1 MSKYYAVKVGKIP
14 GIYLTWDECKINVIG
29 FPNAKYKS
37 FNTIE
42 EAQEFSG
49 IKFDISQLDK
59 EDNKEDNKTKETDAL
74 NTNNDKEMSGCYAFV
89 DGSFNEVTNTYGY
102 GGFLV
107 VNGEKTIVRGS
118 DTDEEMAS
126 MRNVAGEI
134 EGSMAAIKLAIEKNI
149 KELDIYYDYAGIE
162 KWATGEWKRNKKGTI
177 AYYDFIQDVRDRIK
191 INFIKVKGHSGI
203 EGNEEADKLAKKAV
217 GII

>member
-1 MSKYYAVKVGKIP
+1 MSKFYAVKVGKIP

-42 EAQEFSG
+42 EAEEFSG
-49 IKFDISQLDK
+49 VKLDITQLDK
-59 EDNKEDNKTKETDAL
+59 EDNKEKETDEL
-74 NTNNDKEMSGCYAFV
+74 IMNNDKDKDVSGCYAFV

-107 VNGEKTIVRGS
+107 VNGEKIIVRGS

>member
-1 MSKYYAVKVGKIP
+1 MSKFYAVKVGKIP

-42 EAQEFSG
+42 EAEEFSG
-49 IKFDISQLDK
+49 VKFDITQLDK
-59 EDNKEDNKTKETDAL
+59 EYNKEKETDEL
-74 NTNNDKEMSGCYAFV
+74 IMNNDKDKDVSGCYAFV

-107 VNGEKTIVRGS
+107 VNGEKIIVRGS

-134 EGSMAAIKLAIEKNI
+134 EGSMAAIKLAIEKKI

>member
-1 MSKYYAVKVGKIP
+1 MSKFYAVKVGKIP

-42 EAQEFSG
+42 EAEEFSG
-49 IKFDISQLDK
+49 VKFDITQLDK
-59 EDNKEDNKTKETDAL
+59 EDNKEKETDEL
-74 NTNNDKEMSGCYAFV
+74 IMNNDKDKDVSGCYAFV

-107 VNGEKTIVRGS
+107 VNGEKIIVRGS

-134 EGSMAAIKLAIEKNI
+134 EGSMAAIKLAIEKDI

>member
-1 MSKYYAVKVGKIP
+1 MSKFYAVKVGKIP

-42 EAQEFSG
+42 EAEEFSG
-49 IKFDISQLDK
+49 VKFDITQLDK
-59 EDNKEDNKTKETDAL
+59 EDNKEKETDEL
-74 NTNNDKEMSGCYAFV
+74 IMNNDKDKDVSGCYAFV

-107 VNGEKTIVRGS
+107 VNGEKIIVRGS